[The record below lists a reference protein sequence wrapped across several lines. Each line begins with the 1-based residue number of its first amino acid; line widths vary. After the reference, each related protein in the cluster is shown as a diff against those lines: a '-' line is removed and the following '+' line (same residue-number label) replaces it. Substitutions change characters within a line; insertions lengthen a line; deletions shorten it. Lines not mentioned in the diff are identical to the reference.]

1 MLLLVIVLVLD
12 SMRAENDYEQEHEQ
26 EHEQEMGDDLAFL
39 KSRALPL
46 G

>member
-1 MLLLVIVLVLD
+1 MLLIVLD
-12 SMRAENDYEQEHEQ
+12 SMRAENDYEHEHEHEQ
-26 EHEQEMGDDLAFL
+26 KMGDDLAFL